1 MGDLPAVR
9 FNSYSPPFTHV
20 AVDYFGPM
28 ETSQGRN
35 RIVKRYGALFTC
47 LVTRAVYLDVAQSLS
62 SNDFLLVLRR
72 FIGLFG
78 KPVSV
83 QSDNGTNF
91 VGAERELNDLV
102 LSLQDNP
109 KLLKFRTKRVIKWHF
124 QPPRAPHFG
133 GAHESLVRSTKK
145 ALYRA
150 LEVEKGGLRYPMDA
164 MLRTL
169 LAGIASF
176 LYARTLTYASSDPED
191 FRPLTPNDFLDR
203 PPTADQLP
211 GSFDASLPRE
221 RFRYVQRMAQLFW
234 DLWSK
239 MYLPSLVTW
248 KKWKSTHQN
257 ISVGDVVML
266 LDPNQPHGQWRI
278 GHVIKVY
285 PGNDGLVRVVQIQTK
300 DGVFS
305 RAIHRLCLLERA
317 IIPSNADS
325 KKPTSTLEPVPSKP
339 GYDGI

>member
-1 MGDLPAVR
+1 MMGDLPAVR

-234 DLWSK
+234 DL
-239 MYLPSLVTW
+239 LALNCTSLLN
-248 KKWKSTHQN
+248 S
-257 ISVGDVVML
+257 M
-266 LDPNQPHGQWRI
+266 PF
-278 GHVIKVY
+278 
-285 PGNDGLVRVVQIQTK
+285 GNVCPQ
-300 DGVFS
+300 
-305 RAIHRLCLLERA
+305 
-317 IIPSNADS
+317 
-325 KKPTSTLEPVPSKP
+325 
-339 GYDGI
+339 